1 MKGQAYIVI
10 SSTKGTG
17 SLVSGISGKALAFDF
32 VKGGGRN
39 AMPPSKGEGE
49 RTRESGLM
57 HWLNVTPTEPQNLV
71 WLVPQVGID
80 YQIDTSTNLKWQIK

>member
-10 SSTKGTG
+10 SSTKGTA

-32 VKGGGRN
+32 VKGGGHN
-39 AMPPSKGEGE
+39 AIPPSKGEGK

-57 HWLNVTPTEPQNLV
+57 YWLNVTPTEPQNLV